1 MCSRRWLGISQNM
14 VSDVLSQ
21 YVHWLISPLPPLFIF
36 ISLSFLSWAT
46 LSTQLPKSKNLVELV
61 FWEKKHQLLRN
72 YLLGYAQRHNMLL
85 NWLFVCF
92 FSFCSLFTNKNNAK
106 ISEALTRL
114 WELEK
119 EKELKKIK
127 IESKRVKH
135 TDKSKQRPK
144 EKKPERKAKESE
156 RVKHTDKSKERR
168 KEKRS
173 ERKAKES
180 ERLRRFPILLYFI

>member
-1 MCSRRWLGISQNM
+1 M
-14 VSDVLSQ
+14 
-21 YVHWLISPLPPLFIF
+21 
-36 ISLSFLSWAT
+36 
-46 LSTQLPKSKNLVELV
+46 
-61 FWEKKHQLLRN
+61 
-72 YLLGYAQRHNMLL
+72 
-85 NWLFVCF
+85 
-92 FSFCSLFTNKNNAK
+92 CSLFTNKNNAK

-135 TDKSKQRPK
+135 TYKSKQRPK

-173 ERKAKES
+173 ERKTKES
-180 ERLRRFPILLYFI
+180 ERDAFRFYYISFKYF